1 MSEEKMYTQGELK
14 KFFEFQS
21 ALLKRARVIAEICT
35 DLTSDEEITGM
46 WLDENPPVTVRI
58 GVWNRD
64 CGNDS
69 YDIPVQ
75 YFSMT
80 IDEIKAEEQKR
91 MERARRRAREEEERA
106 KQEEE
111 RAERREYERLKKK
124 FEGK

>member
-1 MSEEKMYTQGELK
+1 MSEEKMYNQGELR

-21 ALLKRARVIAEICT
+21 DLMNRAREIAYICT
-35 DLTSDEEITGM
+35 DLTSNEEITGM

-80 IDEIKAEEQKR
+80 IDEIKAEEKKR
-91 MERARRRAREEEERA
+91 LEHARRRAREEEKRE

-124 FEGK
+124 FEG